1 LRVRVSVDLQKCEA
15 HGDCVL
21 VAPTVFELDD
31 SGSVV
36 VVLQEEP
43 AEELRS
49 QVEAAARLCPVA
61 AITVED

>member
-1 LRVRVSVDLQKCEA
+1 MRVSADLKKCDA

-21 VAPTVFELDD
+21 AAPTVFELDETD
-31 SGSVV
+31 SVV

-43 AEELRS
+43 PEELRP